1 MAKLYSYTL
10 EHFFRDFTEEEI
22 VDGLELALS
31 SPLSDFQERA
41 NAGILRTHG
50 IPYFSKEKLGC
61 WYDHGSHNWDCLSSH
76 IRAL

>member
-41 NAGILRTHG
+41 NARNFKDSWNSLFFQREVIHSTQ
-50 IPYFSKEKLGC
+50 SVALG
-61 WYDHGSHNWDCLSSH
+61 
-76 IRAL
+76 

>member
-50 IPYFSKEKLGC
+50 IPYF
-61 WYDHGSHNWDCLSSH
+61 
-76 IRAL
+76 

>member
-31 SPLSDFQERA
+31 SPLSVFR
-41 NAGILRTHG
+41 NA
-50 IPYFSKEKLGC
+50 PMPEF
-61 WYDHGSHNWDCLSSH
+61 
-76 IRAL
+76 